1 MAEGDIKL
9 SELSTAESL
18 TNAALLY
25 IAIVDAQSDTG
36 FGERKVTTEALGVLL
51 NNSIVYASY
60 LTTSNKSVIG
70 AINELAKD
78 KNIAAEYD
86 STATYAVGAYCIHE
100 GTLYKCTTAI
110 STAEDWT
117 AAHWTSVLVMNEIGS
132 GGGGGSTVSW
142 SQIVTTGTKIATVMI
157 NGVTTDVYAPTSG
170 GSAYTD
176 VTGTLS
182 AGSTSL
188 TLQDA
193 SITTSSTL
201 DFYTDTFGV
210 NPTNAVVTTGQV
222 VLTFEAQQAAVNVKV
237 RIW

>member
-18 TNAALLY
+18 TSAALLY
-25 IAIVDAQSDTG
+25 VAIVDAQSDTG
-36 FGERKVTTEALGVLL
+36 YGERKATTEALGVLL
-51 NNSIVYASY
+51 NNSVVYASY
-60 LTTSNKSVIG
+60 LNTTNKTVIG
-70 AINELAKD
+70 AINELVKD

-86 STATYAVGAYCIHE
+86 STATYSVGAYCIHE

-132 GGGGGSTVSW
+132 GGGGSTVSW
-142 SQIVTTGTKIATVMI
+142 SQIVTTGTKIATVTI

-170 GSAYTD
+170 GASYTD
-176 VTGTLS
+176 VTGTLA
-182 AGSTSL
+182 AGSTSV
-188 TLQDA
+188 TLQNVA
-193 SITTSSTL
+193 ITTNSTL

-237 RIW
+237 RVW